1 VWRRDEWGCVAA
13 CAAPCIDVH
22 AVCVSASAS
31 SRALR
36 FRSAG
41 ALAVHTALAETP
53 AHCEET
59 YGIFPCS
66 TSLPGTLLL
75 IAGYGYMLLQGANL
89 ISDGSELLLAVM
101 DPGLI
106 GGLLLPI
113 LGALPDAAMIVVSGT
128 GGSVAEAQED
138 VAVGIG
144 TLAGSTVMLLSIA
157 WGGSLVLGRCDI
169 ENERAV
175 NKKLTK
181 GWHPTETGVTSDKG
195 TRINAYIMVAS
206 AFLYLFPQTPTF
218 LGHPHSPTASLAGA
232 IACLVALVLYCI
244 YQVVYPELQKR
255 EKEAAHQ
262 KFVRQSSFKMAAMMA
277 RHAGA
282 VLMDDQGN
290 VREEALRALFKK
302 FDEDGSGTIDG
313 DELRKMA
320 RVILGADG
328 EIEPKNLEQD
338 MQYLMKELD
347 KDGDGNITYEEMR
360 VGLTRWIKE
369 QKAEQVYI
377 FVH

>member
-1 VWRRDEWGCVAA
+1 MAAASLAASHPALAAAAAGEITRQACKLNSPKNGIPCDVPGRLCHVASVFSCICIPPPIPHPLLGVVIPPADDLVPICCRCV
-13 CAAPCIDVH
+13 PEFLPP
-22 AVCVSASAS
+22 ASF
-31 SRALR
+31 LDLPG
-36 FRSAG
+36 AG
-41 ALAVHTALAETP
+41 ALVAHTALAETS
-53 AHCEET
+53 AQCEET

-89 ISDGSELLLAVM
+89 ISDGSELLLEVM

-128 GGSVAEAQED
+128 GGSVEEAQED

-157 WGGSLVLGRCDI
+157 WGGSLILGRCDL
-169 ENERAV
+169 ENDRAV

-195 TRINAYIMVAS
+195 TRINAYIMIAS

-218 LGHPHSPTASLAGA
+218 LGHPHNPTASLAGS
-232 IACLVALVLYCI
+232 IACLVALVAYCI

-277 RHAGA
+277 KHAGA
-282 VLMDDQGN
+282 VL
-290 VREEALRALFKK
+290 
-302 FDEDGSGTIDG
+302 ID
-313 DELRKMA
+313 
-320 RVILGADG
+320 
-328 EIEPKNLEQD
+328 
-338 MQYLMKELD
+338 
-347 KDGDGNITYEEMR
+347 
-360 VGLTRWIKE
+360 
-369 QKAEQVYI
+369 EQVQQE
-377 FVH
+377 